1 MWTFLHGKTNSISVY
16 RMDFNFLVRRYKQI
30 AATRL
35 AIAGLNVA
43 YGIKVSISCQYTYLP
58 VCLSVCPSVFV
69 SVYTSVKLI
78 KLLHVVFFLHT
89 CIFVSLS
96 VNLSVF
102 VNFFISQSPFYISV
116 CLSVCLLCLSY
127 KIMM

>member
-1 MWTFLHGKTNSISVY
+1 LPLPGVRTQWTMWTFLHGQTNIISVY

-43 YGIKVSISCQYTYLP
+43 YGIKVSISRQYTYLSF
-58 VCLSVCPSVFV
+58 CLSVCPSVFV

-89 CIFVSLS
+89 CISVSLS
-96 VNLSVF
+96 VCFLSV
-102 VNFFISQSPFYISV
+102 S
-116 CLSVCLLCLSY
+116 LSVSVNICRSV
-127 KIMM
+127 KIFL